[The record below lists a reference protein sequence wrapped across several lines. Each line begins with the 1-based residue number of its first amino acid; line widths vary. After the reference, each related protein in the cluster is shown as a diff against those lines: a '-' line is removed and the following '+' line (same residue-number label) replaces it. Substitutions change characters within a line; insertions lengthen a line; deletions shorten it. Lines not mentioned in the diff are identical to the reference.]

1 MMQYVS
7 IKYRYVQEGRTTSN
21 CVTTSR
27 RCHPLVSTLVRQIAN
42 NLLYLPRYLKP
53 KMELGQLF
61 LQIEKLITGLL
72 ANNYYP
78 FLLAIGS
85 STDNFVVGFAI
96 GIKNEGDRLP
106 VSFNLFISLANAI
119 GAFLAGVMGN
129 FTIEQLSMD
138 DESTRQFSSMVAGIA
153 FYYLAFN
160 EFLQAY
166 KIEEDNDSAQ
176 SRKDVQRGKS
186 PIRAALQLA
195 LPMTLNN
202 LAGGIAGGAVG
213 ISPTI
218 SFTMAFICSFGM
230 MLTGFEISRRF
241 RIKWIEQHANVF
253 AATIFGFLANYQI
266 LDYLG
271 IK

>member
-1 MMQYVS
+1 
-7 IKYRYVQEGRTTSN
+7 
-21 CVTTSR
+21 
-27 RCHPLVSTLVRQIAN
+27 
-42 NLLYLPRYLKP
+42 
-53 KMELGQLF
+53 MELGHLF
-61 LQIEKLITGLL
+61 LRIERLSPGLL
-72 ANNYYP
+72 TNNYYP
-78 FLLAIGS
+78 FLLAVGS

-153 FYYLAFN
+153 FYYLALN
-160 EFLQAY
+160 EFLQAN
-166 KIEEDNDSAQ
+166 KIEDENDSAQ
-176 SRKDVQRGKS
+176 SRKDLQRGKS

-218 SFTMAFICSFGM
+218 SFIMAFICSFAM
-230 MLTGFEISRRF
+230 MLAGFEISKRF
-241 RIKWIEQHANVF
+241 SNRWIEQHANVLSF
-253 AATIFGFLANYQI
+253 VIFGFLANFQI

-271 IK
+271 IKWNIGFLSK